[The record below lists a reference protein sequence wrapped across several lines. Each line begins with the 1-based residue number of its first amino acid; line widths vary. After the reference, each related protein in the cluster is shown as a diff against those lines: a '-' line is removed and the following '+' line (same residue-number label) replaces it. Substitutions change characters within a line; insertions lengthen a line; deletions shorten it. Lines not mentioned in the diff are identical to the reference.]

1 MRRSYARVD
10 PRFSLCRSALVF
22 FAAVLTVMAAA
33 GPAGANYPRHVHFK
47 TGGFPAGFVANVTVQ
62 SGSHCAENSDHL
74 NIRASG
80 TTKTTSWTFTVVN
93 DTVGCFFSFS
103 SFRYE
108 ISIGEELTIHGTRIF
123 DQEAETHVRVEQIA
137 PNCSR
142 RRTAIAVRSI
152 TRCSVRPTGAE
163 LSTSEW
169 SPKVEAAGDGDGVPE
184 LKEQRT
190 VAHLNA

>member
-108 ISIGEELTIHGTRIF
+108 ISIGEELTIHGTHIF

-137 PNCSR
+137 PQLFTATNGHCGSLHYKVQCSSDGGR
-142 RRTAIAVRSI
+142 IVDFGMESQGRSG
-152 TRCSVRPTGAE
+152 R
-163 LSTSEW
+163 
-169 SPKVEAAGDGDGVPE
+169 
-184 LKEQRT
+184 
-190 VAHLNA
+190 